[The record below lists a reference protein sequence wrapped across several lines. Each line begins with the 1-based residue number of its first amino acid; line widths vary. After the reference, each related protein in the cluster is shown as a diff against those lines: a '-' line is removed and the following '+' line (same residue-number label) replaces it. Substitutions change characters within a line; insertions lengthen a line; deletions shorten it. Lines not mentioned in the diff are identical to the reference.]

1 MDERIYNLV
10 SKMKELDIE
19 KLSMIEEATDNCL
32 AVQTLEKMRKE
43 KINTNIKL
51 KRSKN

>member
-1 MDERIYNLV
+1 MNEKIYELV
-10 SKMKELDIE
+10 NKLKKLDTE

-43 KINTNIKL
+43 KIQ
-51 KRSKN
+51 KNMYELSVN